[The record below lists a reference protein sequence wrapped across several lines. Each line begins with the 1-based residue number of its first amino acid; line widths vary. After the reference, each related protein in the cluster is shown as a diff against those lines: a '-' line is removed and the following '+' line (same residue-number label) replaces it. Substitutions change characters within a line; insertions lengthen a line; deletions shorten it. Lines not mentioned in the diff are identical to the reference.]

1 MFIFRICPY
10 LVQTGSTRDRRQT
23 ARDLNYCLNGLVAF
37 KLFWE
42 QNNKQWTIIRKSNYL
57 NTEQLG
63 VLQQIVIIIKSPI
76 HRQRFFVSRKIK
88 KGTGTVRD
96 EILFT
101 CNILRS
107 FYCDLELAKLP
118 KDALKATKKKKKT
131 IAFSYDFFCFSWQIA
146 GHF

>member
-1 MFIFRICPY
+1 M
-10 LVQTGSTRDRRQT
+10 D
-23 ARDLNYCLNGLVAF
+23 
-37 KLFWE
+37 
-42 QNNKQWTIIRKSNYL
+42 NNKKK
-57 NTEQLG
+57 QLSKHG
-63 VLQQIVIIIKSPI
+63 TTWCSAANCYNNKITD